1 MNEKTKNK
9 EIFELLFKNIT
20 LNKYE
25 CKICKKLFLYKLS
38 SGYTNPMSH
47 IRTHDNWEEVFLSLK
62 GNNVEDN
69 QTLDKYI
76 LKSVSDEAQL
86 IYRWLT
92 YIVMRNQPFS
102 ICEDYWTQQF
112 AQIKSVLNYK
122 KMNRMWI
129 YFMYESF
136 SMVYSSF
143 YIISLLISY
152 FSSCCK
158 IPRV

>member
-102 ICEDYWTQQF
+102 ICEDHWTQQF
-112 AQIKSVLNYK
+112 AQINQVSRPTIMKYLEKVCKEVQSVVAK
-122 KMNRMWI
+122 
-129 YFMYESF
+129 
-136 SMVYSSF
+136 
-143 YIISLLISY
+143 
-152 FSSCCK
+152 K
-158 IPRV
+158 IPERFGVILDGK